1 MLHLE
6 GRNPAKFRFSDGLS
20 ETVVVLQPD
29 DDSETLA
36 AKLQRVLELENVQ
49 RLPYRQPGAAL
60 MAAKE
65 EFDPLID
72 IAAAEAAVTARP
84 VGWEQYDV
92 EDLPEA

>member
-36 AKLQRVLELENVQ
+36 AKLQRVLELEGIAPPAAPPA
-49 RLPYRQPGAAL
+49 LIYPPGARN
-60 MAAKE
+60 
-65 EFDPLID
+65 
-72 IAAAEAAVTARP
+72 VRGGQGR
-84 VGWEQYDV
+84 V
-92 EDLPEA
+92 

>member
-36 AKLQRVLELENVQ
+36 AKLQRVLDLEASQ
-49 RLPYRQPGAAL
+49 GLPVRQPGAAL
-60 MAAKE
+60 TGVKD

-72 IAAAEAAVTARP
+72 VAAAEAAVMTRP
-84 VGWEQYDV
+84 VGWEEYDV

>member
-36 AKLQRVLELENVQ
+36 AKLQRVLELEASQ
-49 RLPYRQPGAAL
+49 GLPIRQPGAAPS
-60 MAAKE
+60 AAKA

-72 IAAAEAAVTARP
+72 VAAAEAAMQAQP
-84 VGWEQYDV
+84 VGWGSQSV
-92 EDLPEA
+92 EELPEA